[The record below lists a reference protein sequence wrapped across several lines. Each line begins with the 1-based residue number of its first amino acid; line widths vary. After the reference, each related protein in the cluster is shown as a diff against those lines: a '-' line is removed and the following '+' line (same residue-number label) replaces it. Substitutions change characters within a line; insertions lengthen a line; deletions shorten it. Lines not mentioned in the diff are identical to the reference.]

1 MTTPSLHRNEKHRND
16 EDWFNLINGEWI
28 PSGSGKTNPV
38 LNPSTLKEIATVPV
52 CGKEETLQAISAAH
66 QAFQTWSATSA
77 YERSAILMNWYS
89 LMMEHQDELAKLMTA
104 EQGKPYEEAKGEIAY
119 AASFISWYAEEA
131 KRLYGDIIPASTAN
145 KRMFV
150 IRQPVG
156 VIAAITPWNF
166 PAAMITRKV
175 APALASGCTCIVKPA
190 GQTPLTALY
199 MAKLAEE
206 AGVPAGVLNV
216 ITGKSSVIGDTLF
229 EDSRVAKV
237 TFTGSTEVG
246 KHIMRASAATMKKI
260 SLELGGHAPVIVL
273 DDADAQLAAEQTLLS
288 KFRNAGQTCVCA
300 NRIYVQK
307 GIRPE
312 FERLL
317 GEKMARLQV
326 GDGMKPG
333 TSIGPLIDE
342 DGMNKVIR
350 QVENAVSGG
359 AKIVTGGKA
368 VKIPGHDGYF
378 YEPTL
383 LTGVDA
389 SMEIMQEETFGP
401 VAPIVEFEDPEDA
414 IRQANDSPFGLASYL
429 FTSNLNQ
436 AIRIAE
442 RLQFGIVGVN
452 DGLPSAAQAPFGG
465 MKESGLG
472 REGGKYGIEEYV
484 EIKYISLGLQS

>member
-1 MTTPSLHRNEKHRND
+1 MTIPSLHRNEKHRND

-119 AASFISWYAEEA
+119 AASFISWYAEEG

-273 DDADAQLAAEQTLLS
+273 DDADAELAAEQTLLS

-307 GIRPE
+307 GIRLK

-317 GEKMARLQV
+317 GEKMARLKV
-326 GDGMKPG
+326 GDGMKSD

-350 QVENAVSGG
+350 QVENAVSRG
-359 AKIVTGGKA
+359 AKIVTGGQA
-368 VKIPGHDGYF
+368 VKIAGHDGYF

-414 IRQANDSPFGLASYL
+414 VRQANDSPFGLASYL

-452 DGLPSAAQAPFGG
+452 DGLPSSAQAPFGG